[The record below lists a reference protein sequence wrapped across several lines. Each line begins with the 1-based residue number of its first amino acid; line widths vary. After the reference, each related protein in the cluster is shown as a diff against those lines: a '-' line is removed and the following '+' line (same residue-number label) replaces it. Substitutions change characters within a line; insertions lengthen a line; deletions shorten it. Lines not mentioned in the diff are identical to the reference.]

1 MSPRKRTSK
10 KRATKKRPTKA
21 MLKEISEVFERHKW
35 AGVII
40 RLSDSESIGELN
52 ALTEDVGD
60 GNLGLAPTRESL
72 KCTPPEKPR
81 YDCIKKSDG
90 TIVCGWYCE

>member
-1 MSPRKRTSK
+1 MSPKKRTSK
-10 KRATKKRPTKA
+10 KQATKKRPTKA

-35 AGVII
+35 AGVTI

-52 ALTEDVGD
+52 NLTVGD
-60 GNLGLAPTRESL
+60 GNLGLAPTPGSL
-72 KCTPPEKPR
+72 NCTPPEKPK
-81 YDCIKKSDG
+81 YDCRKKSDG